1 MRFGSKS
8 LGFVINFLLGV
19 SWALMLIGAMTSF
32 LSSYHTSF
40 IFAVLSAAV
49 GAIPGLIGVLLL
61 EYFITDK
68 EKLHE
73 LKKQTALLK
82 ELTKE
87 R

>member
-1 MRFGSKS
+1 MRFNSKS
-8 LGFVINFLLGV
+8 LGFVVNFLLGV

-32 LSSYHTSF
+32 LSFYHSSF
-40 IFAVLSAAV
+40 LFAVLSAAV
-49 GAIPGLIGVLLL
+49 GAIPGLVGVLLL

-73 LKKQTALLK
+73 LKKQTALLEK
-82 ELTKE
+82 LAKE